1 MISEEERKKYVEFMY
16 NPENEY
22 NCDECPENKDFD
34 DWEGK
39 YPCGNQNA
47 GLLVI
52 AEKLWNKIQGVNF
65 VFVCDKCTIISKMQ
79 NMYKYTNYIFCH
91 KLCITCK
98 SHFIL

>member
-39 YPCGNQNA
+39 YPCGQQNC
-47 GLLVI
+47 LV
-52 AEKLWNKIQGVNF
+52 
-65 VFVCDKCTIISKMQ
+65 T
-79 NMYKYTNYIFCH
+79 CH
-91 KLCITCK
+91 CREIME
-98 SHFIL
+98 

>member
-39 YPCGNQNA
+39 ISLRA
-47 GLLVI
+47 TKLLGY
-52 AEKLWNKIQGVNF
+52 LSLQR
-65 VFVCDKCTIISKMQ
+65 
-79 NMYKYTNYIFCH
+79 NYGINTRC
-91 KLCITCK
+91 KLCVR
-98 SHFIL
+98 LR

>member
-1 MISEEERKKYVEFMY
+1 MY

-39 YPCGNQNA
+39 YPCGNKIA

-52 AEKLWNKIQGVNF
+52 AEKLWNK
-65 VFVCDKCTIISKMQ
+65 
-79 NMYKYTNYIFCH
+79 YKV
-91 KLCITCK
+91 
-98 SHFIL
+98 

>member
-39 YPCGNQNA
+39 YPCGNKIA

-52 AEKLWNKIQGVNF
+52 AEKLWNK
-65 VFVCDKCTIISKMQ
+65 
-79 NMYKYTNYIFCH
+79 YKV
-91 KLCITCK
+91 
-98 SHFIL
+98 

>member
-39 YPCGNQNA
+39 YPCGQQNCWVT
-47 GLLVI
+47 LLVI
-52 AEKLWNKIQGVNF
+52 AEKLWNK
-65 VFVCDKCTIISKMQ
+65 
-79 NMYKYTNYIFCH
+79 YKV
-91 KLCITCK
+91 
-98 SHFIL
+98 